1 MECWA
6 NKIIVALLWDPEKL
20 KKRKI
25 EDGCLD
31 VNAGDGVLEPQEVC
45 WEQAACVVTA
55 WGQ

>member
-6 NKIIVALLWDPEKL
+6 NKIIVTLLWDPEKL
-20 KKRKI
+20 KKKI

-45 WEQAACVVTA
+45 WEWAACVVTA